1 MYTLMCTKSRSRW
14 KHRKC
19 TPLRIH
25 KISTRV
31 GTLMRTDEN
40 YVYLNRLINVQIRDK
55 QKRGALM
62 YT

>member
-1 MYTLMCTKSRSRW
+1 MYTLICTNSMNGG